1 MCINIL
7 EGDNSPRVKDT
18 GIQDVTQHMQT
29 LNIHVSPADL
39 VEWTDGRT
47 RWVRYYAQ
55 SMAIVRR
62 YHCFSYKF
70 EQWC

>member
-39 VEWTDGRT
+39 VEWNEVRT
-47 RWVRYYAQ
+47 LMGSILRSIHGNRQALPLFLV
-55 SMAIVRR
+55 
-62 YHCFSYKF
+62 
-70 EQWC
+70 